1 MDRGKKSRKKVALAA
16 KKNITKYHMNNL
28 KSFVEKILKK
38 TIAERKVYFNDIN
51 VDEIK
56 LIEEIFVNFLASN
69 IDVDVE
75 SYRVLK
81 RLKSFLYTFVKKNR
95 SISLK
100 RRFLKTLRGLALIK
114 ILFPFVL
121 EAL

>member
-1 MDRGKKSRKKVALAA
+1 M
-16 KKNITKYHMNNL
+16 
-28 KSFVEKILKK
+28 
-38 TIAERKVYFNDIN
+38 YFNDIN
-51 VDEIK
+51 VNEIK

-75 SYRVLK
+75 SFRVLK
-81 RLKSFLYTFVKKNR
+81 RLKSFLYSFVKKNR